1 MKYTGCLLP
10 TPDVLARRSFLKV
23 GSLSLLGMS
32 LSRYLE
38 AAHLAAKAGKDV
50 EPAKAQSCIL
60 IWLEGGPAQ
69 MDTWDPKS
77 NSSFRSI
84 SSNVP
89 GIQISELLP
98 NMSRHM
104 DKVSIIRSM
113 QSLEPNH
120 ERAIYYGLTGHR
132 PTPAM
137 DFPGVG
143 SIVCRELGRINHVP
157 PNVVLPAKAGNRH
170 FDCQK
175 GQFLGPEFD
184 PMLVG
189 NPNDKDFQV
198 LDLSLPKTLTREHL
212 EDRRTF
218 LNLVDGY
225 YRTKVQTAEHAK
237 MDRFSQ
243 QALEMITAPEVRQAF
258 DLSQESEKTRDAYGR
273 TSFGQSLLLA
283 RRLVESGSRFI
294 TAAGHDLNGWDTHSD
309 NDSRNLKQTAKLD
322 HSLPVLLEDLHQ
334 RGLLE
339 STVVV
344 AMGEFGRSPHHNSKA
359 GRDHWPH
366 CWSLILGGRRYRRR
380 QGGGRQRRPG
390 RLRGGAKGHHR
401 GPVRDPLQGLRH
413 RLAQGAHEPHRPPRE
428 DRQLHRRRNGPA
440 GVGVDLGAVAATC
453 RNHLKGALRFCTGCG
468 GHAWGTLDSVEVTRG
483 LVRLRSQAA

>member
-10 TPDVLARRSFLKV
+10 TPGVLARRSFLKV

-38 AAHLAAKAGKDV
+38 AAHLMAKAGKDAA
-50 EPAKAQSCIL
+50 PAKARSCIL

-69 MDTWDPKS
+69 MDTWDPKP

-84 SSNVP
+84 STNVP
-89 GIQISELLP
+89 GIRISELLP
-98 NMSRHM
+98 NMSRHL

-137 DFPGVG
+137 DFPGIG

-157 PNVVLPAKAGNRH
+157 PNVVLPAKVGNRH
-170 FDCQK
+170 YDCQK

-184 PMLVG
+184 PMRVG

-198 LDLSLPKTLTREHL
+198 LDLVLPKTLTREHL

-218 LNLVDGY
+218 LNLVDSY
-225 YRTKVQTAEHAK
+225 YRKKVQAAEHTK

-294 TAAGHDLNGWDTHSD
+294 TAAGHDLNGWDTHSH
-309 NDSRNLKQTAKLD
+309 NDRRNLKQTAKLD
-322 HSLPVLLEDLHQ
+322 ESLPVLLEDLHQ

-344 AMGEFGRSPHHNSKA
+344 VMGEFGRSPHHNSKL

-366 CWSLILGGRRYRRR
+366 CWSLLLGGGGIEGGKVVGASDDRGAYVAERRVTIGDLFATLYKAF
-380 QGGGRQRRPG
+380 GIDWHKEYMSPIGR
-390 RLRGGAKGHHR
+390 
-401 GPVRDPLQGLRH
+401 PVKIANSIDD
-413 RLAQGAHEPHRPPRE
+413 E
-428 DRQLHRRRNGPA
+428 
-440 GVGVDLGAVAATC
+440 
-453 RNHLKGALRFCTGCG
+453 TGQPVSE
-468 GHAWGTLDSVEVTRG
+468 LI
-483 LVRLRSQAA
+483 

>member
-10 TPDVLARRSFLKV
+10 TPEVLARRSFLKV

-38 AAHLAAKAGKDV
+38 AAHLMAKAGKDV
-50 EPAKAQSCIL
+50 DSAKAKSCIL

-69 MDTWDPKS
+69 MDTWDPKP
-77 NSSFRSI
+77 NSSFGSI
-84 SSNVP
+84 STNVP
-89 GIQISELLP
+89 GIRISELLP
-98 NMSRHM
+98 NLARHM

-120 ERAIYYGLTGHR
+120 EKAIYYGLTGHR

-157 PNVVLPAKAGNRH
+157 PNVVVPAKAGKQH
-170 FDCQK
+170 YLYQK
-175 GQFLGPEFD
+175 GQYLGPEFD

-198 LDLSLPKTLTREHL
+198 PDLSLPKTLTREHL

-218 LNLVDGY
+218 LNLVDSY
-225 YRTKVQTAEHAK
+225 YRKKVRTAEHAK
-237 MDRFSQ
+237 IDRFSQ

-294 TAAGHDLNGWDTHSD
+294 TAAGHDLNGWDTHSN
-309 NDSRNLKQTAKLD
+309 NDSRNIKQTAKLD
-322 HSLPVLLEDLHQ
+322 ESLPFLLEDLHQ

-339 STVVV
+339 STIVVV
-344 AMGEFGRSPHHNSKA
+344 MGEFGRSPHQQFQGGTRPLA
-359 GRDHWPH
+359 P
-366 CWSLILGGRRYRRR
+366 LLVPAAGGRRNRRR
-380 QGGGRQRRPG
+380 QGGGRQRRS
-390 RLRGGAKGHHR
+390 RSLRGGAKGHHR
-401 GPVRDPLQGLRH
+401 RPVRDPLQGLRH
-413 RLAQGAHEPHRPPRE
+413 RLAQGIHEPHRPPRE
-428 DRQLHRRRNGPA
+428 DRQLHRRRNRSA
-440 GVGVDLGAVAATC
+440 RDRIDLGIS
-453 RNHLKGALRFCTGCG
+453 ALNRF
-468 GHAWGTLDSVEVTRG
+468 GHR
-483 LVRLRSQAA
+483 